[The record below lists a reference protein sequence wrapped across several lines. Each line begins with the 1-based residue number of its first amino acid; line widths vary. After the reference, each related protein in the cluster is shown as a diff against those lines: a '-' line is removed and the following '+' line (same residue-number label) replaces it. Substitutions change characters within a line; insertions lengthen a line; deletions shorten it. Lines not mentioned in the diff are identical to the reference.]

1 MRSVKQPQSAD
12 PSSSSRSIPLIRPTD
27 PDDVPICVSLA
38 EGTQV
43 FTPPEIIGL
52 AEDLE
57 AILAGLEPDDRVLTC
72 EQGGQVQGFV
82 HYGPAD
88 ITEGT
93 WYLYWIA
100 VRRDSHGQGLGQGLL
115 QRVEQEV
122 RDMDGRMLLIE
133 TSSLPRYE
141 ATRRFYLR
149 SGYRQECVIQDY
161 YRDGDHKVIFS
172 KRL

>member
-1 MRSVKQPQSAD
+1 
-12 PSSSSRSIPLIRPTD
+12 
-27 PDDVPICVSLA
+27 VSLA

-57 AILAGLEPDDRVLTC
+57 AIHMGLEPDDRVLTC
-72 EQGGQVQGFV
+72 EQGGRVAGFA

-88 ITEGT
+88 IAEGT

-100 VRRDSHGQGLGQGLL
+100 VRHESHGQGLGQSLL
-115 QRVEQEV
+115 QRVEQEA
-122 RDMDGRMLLIE
+122 RDMEGRLLLIE

-141 ATRRFYLR
+141 ATRKFYLR
-149 SGYRQECVIQDY
+149 GGYRQECVIQNY